1 MDAPNKF
8 LVPERNPIT
17 HAKHKREVFWQIIL
31 PMLIGIFL
39 VVGLVTVI
47 LFTGPATSAELSR
60 WADVS
65 MIWLILP
72 SLFVAFVFLIIL
84 IAFTYLISVVL
95 KMTPRYARIVQ
106 LYFEIGKYRIS
117 HISDQITAPF
127 VKSRSIW
134 AVVRHPGRFVKR
146 PPDKNNPA

>member
-17 HAKHKREVFWQIIL
+17 HARHRREVFWQIIL
-31 PMLIGIFL
+31 PMLIGILL
-39 VVGLVTVI
+39 VVGLVAGI
-47 LFTGPATSAELSR
+47 IITGPTSTAELSR

-72 SLFVAFVFLIIL
+72 SLFVAFVFLVIL

-106 LYFEIGKYRIS
+106 LYFEIGKYKVS
-117 HISDQITAPF
+117 HFSNQVTAPF

-134 AVVRHPGRFVKR
+134 AVVRHPGRFVKHS
-146 PPDKNNPA
+146 PDKNNPA